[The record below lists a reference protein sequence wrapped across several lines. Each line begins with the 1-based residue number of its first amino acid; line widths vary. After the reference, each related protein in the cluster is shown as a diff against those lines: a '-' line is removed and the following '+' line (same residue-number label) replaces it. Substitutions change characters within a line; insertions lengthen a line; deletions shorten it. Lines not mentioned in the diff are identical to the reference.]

1 MLRRRLFVFAF
12 VLVACVGCDHAAKQV
27 AIQLLAEGRGLSLLG
42 GVVQLQLVANPGAFL
57 SLGAGL
63 PEALRH
69 FLLIGLVPL
78 ALLVVCWLIWRSP
91 GASRAQAAALGLVAG
106 GGLANWI
113 DRVADDGAV
122 TDYVS
127 LGLGALRTGIFNLAD
142 VAIVAGVLLLLRA
155 GAGSSAGAT
164 AASAGS
170 ERTRSGC

>member
-12 VLVACVGCDHAAKQV
+12 VLVACVGCEHAAKQV
-27 AIQLLAEGRGLSLLG
+27 AAQLLAEGRGLSLLG
-42 GVVQLQLVANPGAFL
+42 GIVQLQLVANPGAFL
-57 SLGAGL
+57 SLGAEL

-69 FLLIGLVPL
+69 FVLIGLVPL
-78 ALLVVCWLIWRSP
+78 ALLLVSWLVWRSP
-91 GASRAQAAALGLVAG
+91 GASRAQAVALGLVAG
-106 GGLANWI
+106 GGLANWL

-155 GAGSSAGAT
+155 SAGGGT
-164 AASAGS
+164 AEAP
-170 ERTRSGC
+170 RSGESPPA

>member
-27 AIQLLAEGRGLSLLG
+27 AEQLLAEGGGISLLG

-63 PEALRH
+63 PETLRH
-69 FLLIGLVPL
+69 FVLIGLVPL
-78 ALLVVCWLIWRSP
+78 ALLLVSWLVWRSP
-91 GASRAQAAALGLVAG
+91 GASRAQAVAFGLVAG
-106 GGLANWI
+106 GGLANWL

-122 TDYVS
+122 TDFVS

-142 VAIVAGVLLLLRA
+142 VAIVAGALLLLRA
-155 GAGSSAGAT
+155 GPGAAT
-164 AASAGS
+164 AASGGS